1 MNPARPAA
9 PILIVDDNDE
19 VRAAIAALLE
29 SHGYHVLFARDGRE
43 ALRVLC
49 GADVTPCLIL
59 LDLMMPLLD
68 GWDFH
73 AEQKRNPRLSAIP
86 VLVVS
91 AHPLAALATNA
102 GAAADPPPSDWS
114 GVNDRDAGLGKE
126 ERDGEEAARRR
137 ADHRQVA

>member
-86 VLVVS
+86 ILVVS

-102 GAAADPPPSDWS
+102 GAAAVLSKPVDPDALLAAVEYHCAKEPTALPP
-114 GVNDRDAGLGKE
+114 A
-126 ERDGEEAARRR
+126 
-137 ADHRQVA
+137 